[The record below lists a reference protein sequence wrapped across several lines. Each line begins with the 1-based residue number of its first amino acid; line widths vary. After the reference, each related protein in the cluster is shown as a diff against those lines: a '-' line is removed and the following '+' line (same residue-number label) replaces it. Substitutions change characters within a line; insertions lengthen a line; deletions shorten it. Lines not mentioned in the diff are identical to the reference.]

1 MRLKERWDACNRRI
15 ANTKISYSKACVREN
30 SQGED
35 NGAGSLLITMVKE
48 ALYIEMTLVEE
59 LVLIKTLVGGPQ

>member
-1 MRLKERWDACNRRI
+1 M
-15 ANTKISYSKACVREN
+15 REN

-35 NGAGSLLITMVKE
+35 NGAGSWLITMVKE

-59 LVLIKTLVGGPQ
+59 LVHIKALRHSLKLNSLRVTWVSKDYKLSGY